1 MKARLK
7 PVEAEVIQWDGR
19 AGREREI
26 REFLG
31 GVTRSTCYLGSG
43 VLSVAGYTLELDQWL
58 VREPREGMRVR
69 VLSDAAFRRRW
80 EVVDG

>member
-19 AGREREI
+19 EGREREI
-26 REFLG
+26 CEFLG
-31 GVTRSTCYLGSG
+31 GVTRSTCYLGTG
-43 VLSVAGYTLELDQWL
+43 VLVVAGYVLELDDWL

>member
-7 PVEAEVIQWDGR
+7 PAEAEVIQWDGQV
-19 AGREREI
+19 GRICDI

-31 GVTRSTCYLGSG
+31 GVTQASCCLATG

-80 EVVDG
+80 EVVP

>member
-19 AGREREI
+19 EGRAHEI

-31 GVTRSTCYLGSG
+31 GVTFSWCLGSG